1 MRIGMVQLERTRGKR
16 GTGRECQKTRRPF
29 SADGWNR
36 ASPMAPI
43 PVDALC
49 PRYNDDV
56 PRRGSFVATDRIVG
70 TTDIAANDTRVG
82 TSSFSR

>member
-1 MRIGMVQLERTRGKR
+1 MRIGMVQLGRTRRKR

-29 SADGWNR
+29 SADGWNC
-36 ASPMAPI
+36 ASPMASI
-43 PVDALC
+43 LVDTLC

-56 PRRGSFVATDRIVG
+56 PRRGLLVATDGIVG
-70 TTDIAANDTRVG
+70 TTDVAANDTRGG